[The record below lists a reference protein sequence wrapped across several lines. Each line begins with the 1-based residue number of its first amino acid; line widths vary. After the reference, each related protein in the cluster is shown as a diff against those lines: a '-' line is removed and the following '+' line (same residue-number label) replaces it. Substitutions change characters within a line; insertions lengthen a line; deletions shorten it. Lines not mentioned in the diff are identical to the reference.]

1 MDYNFK
7 MTHILVNLIN
17 GFLSG
22 EEPFILINSYC
33 IHDVSK
39 WRDLNPKFILQT
51 YRDALSTNGILEKQ
65 FVQDMYDVCHEVMI
79 RTIKTAVDKDG
90 LIINGGTPD
99 QTFDA
104 WIMTGVR
111 YLLLYINYA

>member
-1 MDYNFK
+1 MYK
-7 MTHILVNLIN
+7 ISISKTKQQLI
-17 GFLSG
+17 SG
-22 EEPFILINSYC
+22 EEPFVLVNSYN

-51 YRDALSTNGILEKQ
+51 YRDAIEKNGRLTKE
-65 FVQDMYDVCHEVMI
+65 FVQDMYDVCHRVMSN
-79 RTIKTAVDKDG
+79 TIANAVNKDG

-111 YLLLYINYA
+111 